1 MGKLIEE
8 IEEMGEFFNQRA
20 NGYEAHMNEIGHD
33 YKTYQRAV
41 QPLPQTDQSLKILD
55 LGSGTG
61 LELQYIFERIPNAQ
75 VACID
80 LSEKMLAL
88 LAEHYQG
95 HFTQLEII
103 CD

>member
-8 IEEMGEFFNQRA
+8 IEEMGEFFNRRA
-20 NGYEAHMNEIGHD
+20 NGYEAHMNEI
-33 YKTYQRAV
+33 
-41 QPLPQTDQSLKILD
+41 
-55 LGSGTG
+55 
-61 LELQYIFERIPNAQ
+61 AQ

-95 HFTQLEII
+95 HITQLEII